1 MAQAPKSRSSS
12 AKAATAAPSSA
23 TPPPPP
29 ARLSDAE
36 VDAHLAKAPEW
47 SLVGDTIQRTY
58 TFPDFLASLAFVN
71 AVAAEAERVQ
81 HHPDMLIR
89 YNRVTLTLS
98 THDSGGITTKDFAL
112 AASADALA
120 ATPSGTP
127 RA

>member
-1 MAQAPKSRSSS
+1 MAQTPKPRSSS
-12 AKAATAAPSSA
+12 AKAATAASSSA
-23 TPPPPP
+23 TPAPP

-36 VDAHLAKAPEW
+36 VEAHLAKAPEW

-58 TFPDFLASLAFVN
+58 TFPNFVASIAFVN
-71 AVAAEAERVQ
+71 AVAADAERVQ

-120 ATPSGTP
+120 AT
-127 RA
+127 